1 MNTPSKPESVLSV
14 TDRGVDLSIPLR
26 FDGPQPNLYGVPA
39 ASRSVLVTDGFT
51 GSVAEGGSCNVDA
64 LRLIPHCNG
73 THTECVGHITRE
85 RITLTECW
93 QPRLL
98 RAVLISVRASA
109 DASVSAAMVAEAAKP
124 WLGGDSK
131 LDDQGLGGDAIPEA
145 LIVRALPKGADP
157 FTTYGVSE
165 QKPGNHSTPGAILP
179 PGTTSPSGPPP
190 YFLPEATAWM
200 RANGVRHLLTDL
212 PSLDPLDSAELLAH
226 RAFWGM
232 APGQSGQP
240 DPRTQTVT
248 EFIHVPGNLPDGPGI
263 LELHVAPFD
272 LDAAPSRPVFHPSR
286 TP

>member
-1 MNTPSKPESVLSV
+1 MNGVMP

-73 THTECVGHITRE
+73 THTECVGHITRA

-93 QPRLL
+93 QPRVLTAL
-98 RAVLISVRASA
+98 LISVRPASGPETGRNPHDGA
-109 DASVSAAMVAEAAKP
+109 IPAAMLATAARP
-124 WLGGDSK
+124 WLGGDSM
-131 LDDQGLGGDAIPEA
+131 PEA
-145 LIVRALPKGADP
+145 LIVRALPADADP
-157 FTTYGVSE
+157 FATYG
-165 QKPGNHSTPGAILP
+165 TA
-179 PGTTSPSGPPP
+179 P

-200 RANGVRHLLTDL
+200 RAHGVRHLLTDL

-232 APGQSGQP
+232 APGETDLPARRSTTGEP

-263 LELHVAPFD
+263 LELHVAPFE
-272 LDAAPSRPVFHPSR
+272 LDAAPSRPVFHTSR
-286 TP
+286 TL

>member
-1 MNTPSKPESVLSV
+1 MNGVMP

-39 ASRSVLVTDGFT
+39 ASRSVLVTEGFT

-98 RAVLISVRASA
+98 RALVVSIRAGY
-109 DASVSAAMVAEAAKP
+109 DLTVSAAMVAAAAGP
-124 WLGGDSK
+124 WLGGDS
-131 LDDQGLGGDAIPEA
+131 IPEA
-145 LIVRALPKGADP
+145 LIVRAFPKGADP
-157 FTTYGVSE
+157 FTTYGASE
-165 QKPGNHSTPGAILP
+165 PVPGTSLP
-179 PGTTSPSGPPP
+179 PQPIP
-190 YFLPEATAWM
+190 YLLPEATAWM
-200 RANGVRHLLTDL
+200 RARGILHLLTDL

-232 APGQSGQP
+232 EPGSVDLPPPFPTPGQPGQP